1 MEYRKIVEIEVRDF
15 TRIVLEKSWE
25 WLSDSEIKGL
35 TATPNFDRDTSVKW
49 FESLKSRNDYLV
61 KAMYYNDKP
70 IGVFG
75 LKNLNEIDG
84 EAFGYIGEKEY
95 WGKTVGVQALE
106 YLINYG
112 KSISLKSIYSV
123 MLKAN
128 LHSYKLHRRLG
139 FVNEGDKDENNIIM
153 RLNLDS
159 K

>member
-112 KSISLKSIYSV
+112 KSINLKSIYSV

-153 RLNLDS
+153 RHYI
-159 K
+159 

>member
-139 FVNEGDKDENNIIM
+139 FVNERDKDENNIIM

>member
-106 YLINYG
+106 FLINYG
-112 KSISLKSIYSV
+112 KSINLKSIYSV
-123 MLKAN
+123 MLKTN

-153 RLNLDS
+153 RLNLNS

>member
-1 MEYRKIVEIEVRDF
+1 MEYRKIVEMEVRDF

-112 KSISLKSIYSV
+112 KSINLKSIYSV

>member
-1 MEYRKIVEIEVRDF
+1 MEYRKIVEMEVRDF

-112 KSISLKSIYSV
+112 KSINLKSIYSV

-153 RLNLDS
+153 RLYI
-159 K
+159 

>member
-1 MEYRKIVEIEVRDF
+1 
-15 TRIVLEKSWE
+15 
-25 WLSDSEIKGL
+25 
-35 TATPNFDRDTSVKW
+35 
-49 FESLKSRNDYLV
+49 
-61 KAMYYNDKP
+61 MYYNDKP

-112 KSISLKSIYSV
+112 KSINLKSIYSV

>member
-112 KSISLKSIYSV
+112 KSINLKSIYSV
-123 MLKAN
+123 MLKTT

>member
-112 KSISLKSIYSV
+112 KSINLKSIYSV